1 MKYRRTGAVLGAA
14 VALMLGGAA
23 PGSAQLVPFQGQS
36 LACFSYT
43 LGGCT
48 PTAGVFF
55 SPLGNNVV
63 TDPTGKL
70 HFQTTTFNFTMGK
83 GTTFFNVGNWS
94 PDPAKPIPS
103 PFTINEYFTLA
114 LALTQPGSN
123 NSVFYATA
131 TGKLTF
137 WQDPNNP
144 LGVTIDFD
152 PSGPGVNWTNGPYP
166 NNGLPYSLT
175 AIGNNYPTDIFKSP
189 MQAAATVTPEPVS
202 SMLFGTGLGMLAL
215 IRRRRKKNAE
225 SANA

>member
-1 MKYRRTGAVLGAA
+1 MKFRNAGAVIGAA
-14 VALMLGGAA
+14 AALILGGAG

-36 LACFSYT
+36 LACFSAT

-70 HFQTTTFNFTMGK
+70 HFQTQSFSFSMGK
-83 GTTFFNVGNWS
+83 GTQLFAVGNWS
-94 PDPAKPIPS
+94 PDPAKPNPS
-103 PFTINEYFTLA
+103 PFNINEYFTLA
-114 LALTQPGSN
+114 LALTQPGTN

-144 LGVTIDFD
+144 LGVIIDFD
-152 PSGPGVNWTNGPYP
+152 PSGPGFNWTNGPYP

-175 AIGNNYPTDIFKSP
+175 AIGSNYPTDIFKSP
-189 MQAAATVTPEPVS
+189 MMAAATVTPEPVS
-202 SMLFGTGLGMLAL
+202 TMLFGTGLAGLAFVR
-215 IRRRRKKNAE
+215 RRRRKNPEKTDA
-225 SANA
+225 